1 MSFWGKVLIISV
13 SVSTNTVFASG
24 CNSEDWQTL
33 LARQF
38 AFETRYNQYTK
49 EFNQVLSS
57 YESQTLLS
65 KHFTGEQV
73 VELWAKYEQRFDT
86 QLNSHMNTAY
96 DISEVLLKQSYVV
109 STELEGARSLAQLW
123 EAMAQDCEKA
133 KLMRQSESALS
144 HVKSSQSLSQDLNVL
159 SEKFRQLSFRY
170 RQEATMIDAA
180 RQSNE
185 QESVQSNE
193 PLR

>member
-13 SVSTNTVFASG
+13 SVSTNTVLASE

-49 EFNQVLSS
+49 EFNQVLST

-73 VELWAKYEQRFDT
+73 VELLAKYEQRFNT

-109 STELEGARSLAQLW
+109 STELEGARSLARLW
-123 EAMAQDCEKA
+123 EAMAQDCDKA

-159 SEKFRQLSFRY
+159 SEKFRQLSSRY

-185 QESVQSNE
+185 RESVQSN
-193 PLR
+193 